1 MNMAG
6 NYRYTEDDACPASLC
21 SVNLVN
27 LIEDPV
33 EPEVSRAISRE
44 TQVSI
49 PNLDELTLVPSVSLG
64 NIQEQKKE
72 YFDIAMLYD
81 DADIH
86 RVRTL
91 ADILKKF
98 IFCNGEESLSICCDH
113 NDLQNAVGQLT
124 VVNYERKLESSYC
137 YFVFFSKKPRETAFW
152 TQFQNYCALDHRLK
166 NPDIHQLVPVVT
178 GKDVKPGIS
187 FNGIQPVVISELL
200 IRHRSLDEV
209 VVDRLT
215 DKDVNMKIVNGI
227 AAVLKE
233 GREKNSSKDNGN
245 AVLSNSNDRYTVSI
259 PQPTTQC

>member
-1 MNMAG
+1 
-6 NYRYTEDDACPASLC
+6 
-21 SVNLVN
+21 
-27 LIEDPV
+27 
-33 EPEVSRAISRE
+33 
-44 TQVSI
+44 
-49 PNLDELTLVPSVSLG
+49 
-64 NIQEQKKE
+64 
-72 YFDIAMLYD
+72 MLYD

-86 RVRTL
+86 RVRIL

-124 VVNYERKLESSYC
+124 VVNYERMLESSYC

-200 IRHRSLDEV
+200 TRHRSLDEV

-233 GREKNSSKDNGN
+233 GREKVRILQQNSFLFIVFILYKFSEN
-245 AVLSNSNDRYTVSI
+245 I
-259 PQPTTQC
+259 IIQ